1 MFNTAFSE
9 RHGGEKM
16 EFKKSSDR
24 LIKFIGDA
32 TCSFTTV
39 QTAIELLKGEGF
51 KELGL
56 GADWKLERGESY
68 YVNVYDSSL
77 MAFTVGKN
85 YDGGML
91 RIATAHTDS
100 PSFSIKPHPEMK
112 SAMGNVGK
120 LNVEGYGG
128 AILNTWLDRPLS
140 IALKVSIGSGDVF
153 KPEVKIM
160 DFKRPVVTIPN
171 LAIHMNREV
180 NKGVELNKQVD
191 MLPICCQPGTD
202 INDFFMEYLASELKV
217 DKEDILDY
225 EGYVYN
231 TEKGQ
236 YIGFDDEFLLCP
248 RLDNETSVVAC
259 LVGIMESS
267 RANRD
272 NAGNG
277 QLNGNE
283 DGINAIMVFDNEE
296 IGSMTKQGAN
306 SSVLTFMLEKL
317 YRSLESDNET
327 SDDVRAGYINRVLN
341 GMMISLDVAHATH
354 PNHPEK
360 NDPTN
365 AIAMNGGPVIKR
377 SAAQRYATD
386 ARAVG
391 IVEQICK
398 KADIPYQK
406 FSNRSDMVGG
416 STLGPISDIQLP
428 MLTVDIGVP
437 ILAMHSAMETM
448 GVKDQAYIEEL
459 VRGFFCY

>member
-1 MFNTAFSE
+1 
-9 RHGGEKM
+9 M

-56 GADWKLERGESY
+56 GEDWKPERGGSY

-112 SAMGNVGK
+112 SVMGNVGK

-140 IALKVSIGSGDVF
+140 IALRVSLASGDVF
-153 KPEVKIM
+153 NPEVKLM

-202 INDFFMEYLASELKV
+202 MNDFFMEYLAAELKV
-217 DKEDILDY
+217 DKKDILDY

-236 YIGFDDEFLLCP
+236 YIGFGDEFLLCP

-259 LVGIMESS
+259 LVGIMESG

-272 NAGNG
+272 NAGDG

-327 SDDVRAGYINRVLN
+327 ADDVRAGYINRVLN

-386 ARAVG
+386 AKAVG

-416 STLGPISDIQLP
+416 STLGPISDVQLP

-437 ILAMHSAMETM
+437 ILAMHSAAETM

-459 VRGFFCY
+459 VIGFFCY

>member
-1 MFNTAFSE
+1 
-9 RHGGEKM
+9 M
-16 EFKKSSDR
+16 EFKESSDR
-24 LIKFIGDA
+24 LIKFIGEA

-39 QTAIELLKGEGF
+39 QASINMLKDAGF
-51 KELGL
+51 EPLQL
-56 GADWKLERGESY
+56 GADWKLERGKSY

-77 MAFTVGKN
+77 MAFSVGRN
-85 YDGGML
+85 YDGGMF

-100 PSFSIKPHPEMK
+100 PSFCVKPNPEVK
-112 SAMGNVGK
+112 TGMGNIGK

-140 IALKVSIGSGDVF
+140 IAMRVSVKSANVF
-153 KPEVKIM
+153 EPEVKII
-160 DFKRPVVTIPN
+160 DFRRPVVTIPN

-202 INDFFMEYLASELKV
+202 TNDFFISYLADELKV
-217 DKEDILDY
+217 NKDDILDY

-231 TEKGQ
+231 TERGQ
-236 YIGFDDEFLLCP
+236 YVGINDEFILCP
-248 RLDNETSVVAC
+248 RLDNATSVVAC
-259 LVGIMESS
+259 LSGIIDSS
-267 RANRD
+267 RAD
-272 NAGNG
+272 SDEAANAGTLG
-277 QLNGNE
+277 GND
-283 DGINAIMVFDNEE
+283 DGVNVIMVFDNEE

-317 YRSLESDNET
+317 YRSLEHDNET
-327 SDDVRAGYINRVLN
+327 TEDARAGYINRVLN

-354 PNHPEK
+354 PNHTEK
-360 NDPTN
+360 NDPTSPIVMN
-365 AIAMNGGPVIKR
+365 AGPVIKR

-386 ARAVG
+386 AKAVG

-406 FSNRSDMVGG
+406 FSIRSDMVGG

-448 GVKDQAYIEEL
+448 GAKDQAYMEEL
-459 VRGFFCY
+459 VGGFFCY

>member
-1 MFNTAFSE
+1 
-9 RHGGEKM
+9 M
-16 EFKKSSDR
+16 EFRESSDR
-24 LIKFIGDA
+24 LIRFIGDA

-39 QTAIELLKGEGF
+39 QTAMAMLKSEGF
-51 KELGL
+51 IELGL
-56 GADWKLERGESY
+56 GGRWKPERGKSY
-68 YVNVYDSSL
+68 YINVYDSSL
-77 MAFTVGKN
+77 MAFTVGRN
-85 YDGGML
+85 YDGGMI

-100 PSFSIKPHPEMK
+100 PSFAVKPNPEIRTG
-112 SAMGNVGK
+112 MGNIGK

-140 IALKVSIGSGDVF
+140 IALRVSVKSDKVFEPDVRI
-153 KPEVKIM
+153 V
-160 DFKRPVVTIPN
+160 DFRRSVVTIPN

-202 INDFFMEYLASELKV
+202 VNDFFMDYLAAELNV
-217 DKEDILDY
+217 GKEDILDY

-236 YIGFDDEFLLCP
+236 YTGFDEEFVLCP
-248 RLDNETSVVAC
+248 RLDNATSVVAC
-259 LVGIMESS
+259 LIGLIKSS
-267 RANRD
+267 
-272 NAGNG
+272 
-277 QLNGNE
+277 LSNGNE

-327 SDDVRAGYINRVLN
+327 TDDVRAGYIDRILN

-365 AIAMNGGPVIKR
+365 VITLNAGPVIKR

-391 IVEQICK
+391 IVEQICQRS
-398 KADIPYQK
+398 DIPYQK
-406 FSNRSDMVGG
+406 FSIRSDMVGG

-448 GVKDQAYIEEL
+448 GMKDQAYMEEL

>member
-1 MFNTAFSE
+1 MKFRE
-9 RHGGEKM
+9 
-16 EFKKSSDR
+16 SSDR
-24 LIKFIGDA
+24 LIKFIGNA

-39 QTAIELLKGEGF
+39 QTSIELLRDAGF
-51 KELGL
+51 KELEL
-56 GADWKLERGESY
+56 GADWELERGRSY

-77 MAFTVGKN
+77 MAFSVGRN
-85 YDGGML
+85 YDGGMI

-100 PSFSIKPHPEMK
+100 PSFCVKPNPEVK
-112 SAMGNVGK
+112 AGMGNIGK

-140 IALKVSIGSGDVF
+140 IAMRVSVKSENVF
-153 KPEVKIM
+153 EPEVKII
-160 DFKRPVVTIPN
+160 DFRRPVVTIPN
-171 LAIHMNREV
+171 LAIHMNRDV

-202 INDFFMEYLASELKV
+202 ANDFFISYLADELKV
-217 DKEDILDY
+217 NKDDILDY

-236 YIGFDDEFLLCP
+236 YVGINDEFILCP
-248 RLDNETSVVAC
+248 RLDNATSVVAC
-259 LVGIMESS
+259 LGGIIDSS
-267 RANRD
+267 RAD
-272 NAGNG
+272 SDEAANAGALG
-277 QLNGNE
+277 GND
-283 DGINAIMVFDNEE
+283 DGVNVIMVFDNEE

-317 YRSLESDNET
+317 YRSLEHDNET
-327 SDDVRAGYINRVLN
+327 TEDARAGYINRILN

-360 NDPTN
+360 NDPTSPIVMN
-365 AIAMNGGPVIKR
+365 AGPVIKR

-386 ARAVG
+386 AKAVG

-406 FSNRSDMVGG
+406 FSIRSDMVGG

-448 GVKDQAYIEEL
+448 GAKDQAYMEEL

>member
-1 MFNTAFSE
+1 
-9 RHGGEKM
+9 M
-16 EFKKSSDR
+16 EFKESSDR

-39 QTAIELLKGEGF
+39 KAAEAMLKEHGFTELKLGGTWKVKKGG
-51 KELGL
+51 
-56 GADWKLERGESY
+56 SY
-68 YVNVYDSSL
+68 YINVYDSSL
-77 MAFTVGKN
+77 MAFTVGKKYN
-85 YDGGML
+85 GGMI

-100 PSFSIKPHPEMK
+100 PSFSVKPHPEMK
-112 SAMGNVGK
+112 TGMGNIGK

-140 IALKVSIGSGDVF
+140 IAMRVSIKSDDVF
-153 KPEVKIM
+153 APEIRIV
-160 DFKRPVVTIPN
+160 DCKRPIVTIPN
-171 LAIHMNREV
+171 LAIHMNNGV

-191 MLPICCQPGTD
+191 MLPIFCQPD
-202 INDFFMEYLASELKV
+202 KDKDDFFMEYLASELNV
-217 DKEDILDY
+217 NKEDILDY

-231 TEKGQ
+231 TEGGR
-236 YIGFDDEFLLCP
+236 YVGMNEEFILCP
-248 RLDNETSVVAC
+248 RLDNATSVVAC
-259 LVGIMESS
+259 LVGLIESS
-267 RANRD
+267 NAKAKS
-272 NAGNG
+272 AGNM
-277 QLNGNE
+277 NA
-283 DGINAIMVFDNEE
+283 DGVNAIMVFDNEE

-306 SSVLTFMLEKL
+306 SSVLTFILEKL
-317 YRSLESDNET
+317 YRTLSDGDKNAQ
-327 SDDVRAGYINRVLN
+327 DVRKEYIDRVLN

-365 AIAMNGGPVIKR
+365 AVVMNAGPVIKR

-406 FSNRSDMVGG
+406 FSIRSDMVGG

-428 MLTVDIGVP
+428 MLTVDVGAP

-448 GVKDQAYIEEL
+448 GAKDQAYMEEL
-459 VRGFFCY
+459 VKGFFSF